1 MFSPIQVILIIVACH
16 LIGTLSQ
23 NVQLVAKIGG
33 QQVFRGLIAG
43 LIMNVV
49 ETGLLIGG
57 TFQLMAMGL
66 AGYGGASIPN
76 YNTAIWIAV
85 PYVVASG
92 TEAPIELALAIGVPV
107 ATLGIQLDVIAKT
120 VNSFWFH
127 VAEKHVEKREY
138 KKLYRDILIG
148 EYGFGRAA
156 LGQTL
161 PVVIFLVF
169 GEPIVEA
176 LITYMPAWLTT
187 ALSAVSGVLPALG
200 MAMLMLYM
208 PVKEN
213 FHFLILG
220 FVLYVYFGQSILAIT
235 LIGTVIAVVLYK
247 QLEKESKRASGK
259 NDVGNVDMGGIGDE

>member
-43 LIMNVV
+43 LIMNDV

-85 PYVVASG
+85 PYAVASG

-213 FHFLILG
+213 IHFLILG

-247 QLEKESKRASGK
+247 QLEKESKRAIGK